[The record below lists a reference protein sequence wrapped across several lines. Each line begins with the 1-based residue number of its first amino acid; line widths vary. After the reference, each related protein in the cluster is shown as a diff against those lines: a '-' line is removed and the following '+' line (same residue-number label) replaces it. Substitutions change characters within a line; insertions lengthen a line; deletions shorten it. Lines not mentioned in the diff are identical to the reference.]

1 MYNQQNAIACLKC
14 EVKFIFKKNKVVLI
28 CIENLN

>member
-1 MYNQQNAIACLKC
+1 MYNQQNAITCLKC
-14 EVKFIFKKNKVVLI
+14 KVKFISKKHKVMLI